1 MRIKWFSMVRVTGL
15 LLVLLYHFF
24 QKLFPGGFLGVDVFF
39 TFSGFLIT
47 ALLIDEFSQSKKIEL
62 LAFFRR
68 RFYRIVPP
76 VIVMV
81 LVVMPFTF
89 LIRRDFV
96 AGIGTQIAA
105 VMGFVTNF
113 YEMMTGGSYE
123 AQFIPHLFVHN
134 WSLAVEVHYYLLW
147 GLAVWF
153 LAKYCKT
160 AGQLRG
166 SIFLLS
172 SLGFLISFLSM
183 FIGSLLGLSFS
194 GLYFSTWT
202 HIYPFFVGSIL
213 ATLTGIKQMTG
224 LLKKIIRS
232 WSLREAC
239 LVFAAG
245 ADLLAMMMFWI
256 KFDSLFTYLLGFL
269 LASLSAAAMILATR
283 VLHEQTPD
291 LKEPLVLT
299 VIADTSYGV
308 YLFHWPFYTIFS
320 QLMGNL
326 PAVMLTSLLSL
337 AFAGLS
343 FYVIEPIIAGKSPA
357 FLGWDLHFTQ
367 LKKVL
372 EMSSVG
378 LLLISLLAIGLAPKI
393 GAFETDMLVNGLHQA
408 DTKLNRTKSL
418 AEKGEASSY
427 NIADG
432 VTIIGDSVTLRAST
446 PLKEVLPDAQVDAQ
460 GSRNTAQAREIMS
473 NNAAAGG
480 LLKTV
485 VVATGVNIVFNYEE
499 ELNELVKTLP
509 KGHRLILVT
518 PYDGN
523 SDKYDNP
530 VAEKHAQYAREL
542 AKKYAYVTI
551 ADWNTTAKQHPEIW
565 VGSDHIHFGEDAD
578 TIAAGGRLY
587 AQEIQKAVTKAADGP
602 VKHK

>member
-62 LAFFRR
+62 LDFFRR

-96 AGIGTQIAA
+96 AGIGMQIVA

-147 GLAVWF
+147 GLAVWY

-172 SLGFLISFLSM
+172 SLGLLISFLSM
-183 FIGSLLGLSFS
+183 FIGGLLGLSFS
-194 GLYFSTWT
+194 GLYFSTLT

-213 ATLTGIKQMTG
+213 ATLTGIKQPTG
-224 LLKKIIRS
+224 LLKKVIRS

-245 ADLLAMMMFWI
+245 AGLLVVMMLWV
-256 KFDSLFTYLLGFL
+256 KFDSLFTYLFGFL
-269 LASLSAAAMILATR
+269 LASLSAAVMILATR
-283 VLHEQTPD
+283 VLHEKTPD

-299 VIADTSYGV
+299 AIADTSYGI

-357 FLGWDLHFTQ
+357 FLGWDLHFPQ

-372 EMSSVG
+372 AISSVS

-408 DTKLNRTKSL
+408 DAKLNRTKSL

-446 PLKEVLPDAQVDAQ
+446 PLKEALPDAQVDAQ
-460 GSRNTAQAREIMS
+460 GSRNTTQAREIMS
-473 NNAAAGG
+473 NDAAAGG
-480 LLKTV
+480 LLQTV

-499 ELNELVKTLP
+499 ELNELVKALP

-542 AKKYAYVTI
+542 AKKYAYVSI
-551 ADWNTTAKQHPEIW
+551 ADWNATAKQHPEIW

-587 AQEIQKAVTKAADGP
+587 AQEIKDAVAKAADGP

>member
-245 ADLLAMMMFWI
+245 AGLLVMMMFWI

-299 VIADTSYGV
+299 VIADMSYGV

-446 PLKEVLPDAQVDAQ
+446 SLKEVLPDAQVDAQ

>member
-24 QKLFPGGFLGVDVFF
+24 QKLFSGGFLGVDVFF

-172 SLGFLISFLSM
+172 SFGLLISFLSM
-183 FIGSLLGLSFS
+183 FIGSLLGFSFS

-245 ADLLAMMMFWI
+245 AGLLGVMMLWI

-283 VLHEQTPD
+283 VLHEKTPD

-372 EMSSVG
+372 AMSSVG

-446 PLKEVLPDAQVDAQ
+446 PLKAVLPDAQVDAQ

>member
-172 SLGFLISFLSM
+172 SFGLLISFLSM

-245 ADLLAMMMFWI
+245 AGLLGVMMLWI

-299 VIADTSYGV
+299 VIADMSYGV

-408 DTKLNRTKSL
+408 DTKLNRTKNL

>member
-172 SLGFLISFLSM
+172 SFGLLISFLSM

-245 ADLLAMMMFWI
+245 AGLLGVMMLWI

-283 VLHEQTPD
+283 VLHEKTLD

-326 PAVMLTSLLSL
+326 SAVMLTSLLSL

-372 EMSSVG
+372 AMSFVG

>member
-172 SLGFLISFLSM
+172 SFGLLISFLSM

-224 LLKKIIRS
+224 LLKKIICS

-245 ADLLAMMMFWI
+245 AGLLGVMMLWV

-283 VLHEQTPD
+283 VLHEKTPD

-299 VIADTSYGV
+299 VIADTSYGI

-326 PAVMLTSLLSL
+326 PAVILTSLLSL

-357 FLGWDLHFTQ
+357 FLSWDLHFTQ

-372 EMSSVG
+372 AMSSVG

-408 DTKLNRTKSL
+408 DTRLNRTKSL

>member
-172 SLGFLISFLSM
+172 SFGLLISFLSM

-245 ADLLAMMMFWI
+245 AGLLVMMMFWI

-283 VLHEQTPD
+283 VLHEKTLD

-326 PAVMLTSLLSL
+326 PAVILTSLLSL

-372 EMSSVG
+372 AMSFVG

-446 PLKEVLPDAQVDAQ
+446 SLKEVLPDAQVDAQ

>member
-172 SLGFLISFLSM
+172 SFGLLISFLSM

-245 ADLLAMMMFWI
+245 AGLLGVMMLWI

-283 VLHEQTPD
+283 VLHEKTLD

-326 PAVMLTSLLSL
+326 PTVILTSLLSL

-372 EMSSVG
+372 AMSFVG

>member
-62 LAFFRR
+62 LDFFRR

-89 LIRRDFV
+89 FIRRDFV

-105 VMGFVTNF
+105 VMSFVTNF

-134 WSLAVEVHYYLLW
+134 WSLSVEVHYYLLW
-147 GLAVWF
+147 GLAVWY

-172 SLGFLISFLSM
+172 SLGLLISFLSM
-183 FIGSLLGLSFS
+183 FIGALLGLGFS

-213 ATLTGIKQMTG
+213 ATLTGIKQPTG
-224 LLKKIIRS
+224 LLKKVIRS

-245 ADLLAMMMFWI
+245 AGLLVVMMLWV
-256 KFDSLFTYLLGFL
+256 KFDSLFTYLFGFL
-269 LASLSAAAMILATR
+269 LVSLSAAAMILATR
-283 VLHEQTPD
+283 VLHEKTPD

-299 VIADTSYGV
+299 AIADTSYGI
-308 YLFHWPFYTIFS
+308 YLFHWPFYMIFS

-357 FLGWDLHFTQ
+357 FLGWDLHFPQ

-372 EMSSVG
+372 TISSVS
-378 LLLISLLAIGLAPKI
+378 LLFISLLAIGLAPKI

-446 PLKEVLPDAQVDAQ
+446 PLKEALPDAQVDAQ

-473 NNAAAGG
+473 NDAAAGG
-480 LLKTV
+480 LLQTV

-499 ELNELVKTLP
+499 ELNELIKALP
-509 KGHRLILVT
+509 KGYRLILVT

-542 AKKYAYVTI
+542 AKKYAYVSI
-551 ADWNTTAKQHPEIW
+551 ADWNATAKQHPEIW

-587 AQEIQKAVTKAADGP
+587 AQEIKEAVAKAADGP

>member
-15 LLVLLYHFF
+15 LLVILYHFF

-172 SLGFLISFLSM
+172 SFGLLISFLSM

-245 ADLLAMMMFWI
+245 VGLLGVMMLWV

-283 VLHEQTPD
+283 VLHEKTPD

-372 EMSSVG
+372 AMSSVG

-446 PLKEVLPDAQVDAQ
+446 PLKAVLPDAQVDAQ

>member
-47 ALLIDEFSQSKKIEL
+47 ALLIDEFSRSKKIEL

-245 ADLLAMMMFWI
+245 AGLLVMMMFWI

-299 VIADTSYGV
+299 VIADMSYGV

-446 PLKEVLPDAQVDAQ
+446 SLKEVLPDAQVDAQ

>member
-76 VIVMV
+76 VVVMV
-81 LVVMPFTF
+81 LVVMPFSF

-224 LLKKIIRS
+224 LLKKIICS

-245 ADLLAMMMFWI
+245 AGLLGVMMLWV

-283 VLHEQTPD
+283 VLHEKTPD

-299 VIADTSYGV
+299 VIADTSYGI

-372 EMSSVG
+372 AMSFVG

-460 GSRNTAQAREIMS
+460 GSRNTAQAREILS

>member
-245 ADLLAMMMFWI
+245 AGLLGVMMLWI

-283 VLHEQTPD
+283 VLHEKTLD

-326 PAVMLTSLLSL
+326 PAVILTSLLSL

-343 FYVIEPIIAGKSPA
+343 FYVIEPIIAGKPPA

-408 DTKLNRTKSL
+408 DTKLKRTKSL

-446 PLKEVLPDAQVDAQ
+446 PLKAVLPDAQVDAQ

>member
-62 LAFFRR
+62 LDFFRR

-89 LIRRDFV
+89 FIRRDFV

-105 VMGFVTNF
+105 VMSFVTNF

-147 GLAVWF
+147 GLAVWY

-172 SLGFLISFLSM
+172 SLGLLISFLSM
-183 FIGSLLGLSFS
+183 FIGALLGLGFS

-213 ATLTGIKQMTG
+213 ATLTGIKQPTG
-224 LLKKIIRS
+224 LLKKVIRS

-245 ADLLAMMMFWI
+245 AGLLVVMMLWV
-256 KFDSLFTYLLGFL
+256 KFDSLFTYLFGFL
-269 LASLSAAAMILATR
+269 LVSLSAAAMILATR
-283 VLHEQTPD
+283 ILHEKTPD

-357 FLGWDLHFTQ
+357 FLGWDLHFPQ

-372 EMSSVG
+372 TISSVS
-378 LLLISLLAIGLAPKI
+378 LLFISLLAIGLAPKI

-446 PLKEVLPDAQVDAQ
+446 PLKEALPDAQVDAQ

-473 NNAAAGG
+473 NDAAAGG
-480 LLKTV
+480 LLQTV

-499 ELNELVKTLP
+499 ELNELIKALP
-509 KGHRLILVT
+509 KGYRLILVT

-542 AKKYAYVTI
+542 AKKYAYVSI
-551 ADWNTTAKQHPEIW
+551 ADWNATAKQHPEIW

-587 AQEIQKAVTKAADGP
+587 AQEIKEAVAKAADGP

>member
-24 QKLFPGGFLGVDVFF
+24 QKLFPGGLLGVDVFF

-76 VIVMV
+76 VVVMV

-166 SIFLLS
+166 SIFLMS

-224 LLKKIIRS
+224 LLKKIICS

-245 ADLLAMMMFWI
+245 AGLLGVMMLWV

-283 VLHEQTPD
+283 VLHEKTPD

-299 VIADTSYGV
+299 VIADTSYGI

-357 FLGWDLHFTQ
+357 FLGWGLHFTQ

-372 EMSSVG
+372 AMSSVG

>member
-62 LAFFRR
+62 LDFFRR

-147 GLAVWF
+147 GLAVWY

-172 SLGFLISFLSM
+172 SFGLLISFLSM
-183 FIGSLLGLSFS
+183 FLGGLLGLSFS

-213 ATLTGIKQMTG
+213 STLTGIKQPTG
-224 LLKKIIRS
+224 LLKKVIRS

-245 ADLLAMMMFWI
+245 AGLLVVMMLWV
-256 KFDSLFTYLLGFL
+256 KFDSLFTYLFGFL

-283 VLHEQTPD
+283 VLHEKTLD

-299 VIADTSYGV
+299 VIADTSYGI

-357 FLGWDLHFTQ
+357 FLGLDLHFPQ

-372 EMSSVG
+372 AISSVS

-408 DTKLNRTKSL
+408 DAKLNRTKSL

-446 PLKEVLPDAQVDAQ
+446 PLKEALPDAQVDAQ
-460 GSRNTAQAREIMS
+460 GSRNTTQAREIMS
-473 NNAAAGG
+473 NDAAAGG
-480 LLKTV
+480 LLQTV

-499 ELNELVKTLP
+499 ELNELVKALP

-542 AKKYAYVTI
+542 AKKYAYVSI
-551 ADWNTTAKQHPEIW
+551 ADWNATAKQHPEIW

-587 AQEIQKAVTKAADGP
+587 AQEIKDAVTKAADGP

>member
-172 SLGFLISFLSM
+172 SFGLLISFLSM

-224 LLKKIIRS
+224 LLKKIICS

-245 ADLLAMMMFWI
+245 AGLLGVMMLWV

-283 VLHEQTPD
+283 VLHEKTPD

-299 VIADTSYGV
+299 VIADTSYGI

-326 PAVMLTSLLSL
+326 PAVILTSLLSL

-372 EMSSVG
+372 AMSSVG
-378 LLLISLLAIGLAPKI
+378 LLLIRLLAIRLAPKI

-408 DTKLNRTKSL
+408 DTRLNRTKSL

>member
-172 SLGFLISFLSM
+172 SFGLLISFLSM

-245 ADLLAMMMFWI
+245 AGLLGVMMLWI

-283 VLHEQTPD
+283 VLHEKTLD

-372 EMSSVG
+372 AMSSVG
-378 LLLISLLAIGLAPKI
+378 LLLISLQAIGLAPKI

-473 NNAAAGG
+473 NNAAVGG

>member
-81 LVVMPFTF
+81 LAVMPFTF

-172 SLGFLISFLSM
+172 SFGLLISFLSM

-224 LLKKIIRS
+224 LLKKIICS

-245 ADLLAMMMFWI
+245 AGLLGVMMLWV

-283 VLHEQTPD
+283 VLHEKTPD

-299 VIADTSYGV
+299 VIADTSYGI

-326 PAVMLTSLLSL
+326 PAVILTSLLSL

-343 FYVIEPIIAGKSPA
+343 FYVIEPIIAGKSSA

-372 EMSSVG
+372 AMSSVG
-378 LLLISLLAIGLAPKI
+378 LLLISLLAIRLAPKI

-408 DTKLNRTKSL
+408 DTRLNRTKSL

>member
-245 ADLLAMMMFWI
+245 AGLLVMMMFWI

-299 VIADTSYGV
+299 VIADMSYGV

-446 PLKEVLPDAQVDAQ
+446 PLKAVLPDAQVDAQ

>member
-62 LAFFRR
+62 LDFFRR

-89 LIRRDFV
+89 FIRRDFV

-105 VMGFVTNF
+105 VMSFVTNF

-147 GLAVWF
+147 GLAVWY

-172 SLGFLISFLSM
+172 SLGLLISFLSM
-183 FIGSLLGLSFS
+183 FIGALLGLGFS

-213 ATLTGIKQMTG
+213 ATLTGIKQPTG
-224 LLKKIIRS
+224 LLKKVIRS

-245 ADLLAMMMFWI
+245 AGLLVVMMLWV
-256 KFDSLFTYLLGFL
+256 KFDSLFTYLFGFL
-269 LASLSAAAMILATR
+269 LVSLSAAAMILATR
-283 VLHEQTPD
+283 VLHEKTPD

-299 VIADTSYGV
+299 AIADTSYGI
-308 YLFHWPFYTIFS
+308 YLFHWPFYMIFS

-357 FLGWDLHFTQ
+357 FLGWDLHFPQ

-372 EMSSVG
+372 TISSVS
-378 LLLISLLAIGLAPKI
+378 LLFISLLAIGLAPKI

-446 PLKEVLPDAQVDAQ
+446 PLKEALPDAQVDAQ

-473 NNAAAGG
+473 NDAAAGG
-480 LLKTV
+480 LLQTV

-499 ELNELVKTLP
+499 ELNELIKALP
-509 KGHRLILVT
+509 KGYRLILVT

-542 AKKYAYVTI
+542 AKKYAYVSI
-551 ADWNTTAKQHPEIW
+551 ADWNATAKQHPEIW

-587 AQEIQKAVTKAADGP
+587 AQEIKEAVAKAADGP

>member
-47 ALLIDEFSQSKKIEL
+47 ALFIDEFSQSKKIEL

-160 AGQLRG
+160 AGQLRC

-172 SLGFLISFLSM
+172 SFGLLISFLSM

-224 LLKKIIRS
+224 LLKKIICS

-245 ADLLAMMMFWI
+245 AGLLAMMMFWI

-291 LKEPLVLT
+291 LKEPLVLI

-372 EMSSVG
+372 AMSSVG

-393 GAFETDMLVNGLHQA
+393 GAFEIDMLVNGLHQA
-408 DTKLNRTKSL
+408 DAKLNQTKSL
-418 AEKGEASSY
+418 AEKGEASKY

-432 VTIIGDSVTLRAST
+432 VMIIGDSVTLRAST

-551 ADWNTTAKQHPEIW
+551 ADWNTTAKQYPEIW

>member
-15 LLVLLYHFF
+15 LLVILYHFF

-172 SLGFLISFLSM
+172 SFGLLISFLSM

-224 LLKKIIRS
+224 LLKKIICS

-245 ADLLAMMMFWI
+245 AGLLGVMMLWV

-299 VIADTSYGV
+299 VIADTSYGI

-372 EMSSVG
+372 AMSSVG

>member
-245 ADLLAMMMFWI
+245 AGLLGVMMLWI

-283 VLHEQTPD
+283 VLHEKTPD

-299 VIADTSYGV
+299 VIADTSYGI

-372 EMSSVG
+372 AMSSVG

-485 VVATGVNIVFNYEE
+485 VVATGVNVVFNYEE

>member
-172 SLGFLISFLSM
+172 SFGLLISFLSM

-245 ADLLAMMMFWI
+245 AGLLGVMMLWI

-283 VLHEQTPD
+283 VLHGKTLD

-372 EMSSVG
+372 VMSFVG

>member
-172 SLGFLISFLSM
+172 SFGLLISFLSM

-245 ADLLAMMMFWI
+245 AGLLGVMMLWV

-283 VLHEQTPD
+283 VLHEKTLD

-299 VIADTSYGV
+299 VIADMSYGV

>member
-76 VIVMV
+76 VVVMV

-123 AQFIPHLFVHN
+123 AQFIPHIFVHN

-153 LAKYCKT
+153 LAQYCKT

-172 SLGFLISFLSM
+172 SFGLLISFLSM
-183 FIGSLLGLSFS
+183 FIGSLLGFSFS

-245 ADLLAMMMFWI
+245 AGLLGVMMLWV

-283 VLHEQTPD
+283 ILHEKTPD

-372 EMSSVG
+372 AMSSVG

-551 ADWNTTAKQHPEIW
+551 ADWNTTAKQHPGIW

>member
-172 SLGFLISFLSM
+172 SFGLLISFLSM

-245 ADLLAMMMFWI
+245 AGLLGVMMLWV
-256 KFDSLFTYLLGFL
+256 KFDSLFTYLFGFL

-283 VLHEQTPD
+283 VLHEKTLD

-326 PAVMLTSLLSL
+326 PAVILTSLLSL

-372 EMSSVG
+372 AMSFVG

-530 VAEKHAQYAREL
+530 VAEKHAHYAREL

>member
-47 ALLIDEFSQSKKIEL
+47 ALLIDEFSQNKKIEL

-172 SLGFLISFLSM
+172 SFGLLISFLSM

-245 ADLLAMMMFWI
+245 AGLLGVMMLWI

-283 VLHEQTPD
+283 VLHEKTLD

-326 PAVMLTSLLSL
+326 PAVILTSLLSL

-372 EMSSVG
+372 AMSFVG

-473 NNAAAGG
+473 NNAAVGG

>member
-172 SLGFLISFLSM
+172 SFGLLISFLSM

-245 ADLLAMMMFWI
+245 AGLLGVMMLWI

-283 VLHEQTPD
+283 VLHEKTLD

-326 PAVMLTSLLSL
+326 PAVILTSLLSL

-372 EMSSVG
+372 AMSFVG

-499 ELNELVKTLP
+499 ELNELVKALP

>member
-62 LAFFRR
+62 LDFFRR

-172 SLGFLISFLSM
+172 SFGLLISFLSM

-245 ADLLAMMMFWI
+245 AGLLGVMMLWI

-283 VLHEQTPD
+283 VLHEKTLD

-299 VIADTSYGV
+299 VIADTSYGI

-357 FLGWDLHFTQ
+357 FLGLDLHFTQ

-372 EMSSVG
+372 AMSFVG

-408 DTKLNRTKSL
+408 DAKLNRTKSL

-460 GSRNTAQAREIMS
+460 GSRNTTQAREIMS
-473 NNAAAGG
+473 NDAAAGG
-480 LLKTV
+480 LLQTV

-499 ELNELVKTLP
+499 ELNELVKALP

-542 AKKYAYVTI
+542 AKKYAYVSI
-551 ADWNTTAKQHPEIW
+551 ADWNATAKQHPEIW

-587 AQEIQKAVTKAADGP
+587 AQEIKDAVTKAADGP

>member
-105 VMGFVTNF
+105 VMGFMTNF

-172 SLGFLISFLSM
+172 SFGLLISFLSM

-245 ADLLAMMMFWI
+245 AGLLGVMMLWI

-283 VLHEQTPD
+283 VLHEKTLD

-326 PAVMLTSLLSL
+326 PAVILTSLLSL

-372 EMSSVG
+372 TMSFVG

-473 NNAAAGG
+473 NNAAVGG

>member
-172 SLGFLISFLSM
+172 SFGLLISFLSM

-245 ADLLAMMMFWI
+245 AGLLGVMMLWV
-256 KFDSLFTYLLGFL
+256 KFDSLFTYLFGFL

-283 VLHEQTPD
+283 VLHEKTLD

-326 PAVMLTSLLSL
+326 PAVILTSLLSL

-372 EMSSVG
+372 AMSFVG

-530 VAEKHAQYAREL
+530 VAEKHAHYAREL

-565 VGSDHIHFGEDAD
+565 VGSDHIHFGEDVD

>member
-47 ALLIDEFSQSKKIEL
+47 ALLVDEFSRSKKIEL

-147 GLAVWF
+147 GLAVWY

-172 SLGFLISFLSM
+172 SLGLFISFLSM
-183 FIGSLLGLSFS
+183 FIGGLLGLSFS
-194 GLYFSTWT
+194 GLYFSTCT

-213 ATLTGIKQMTG
+213 ATLTGIKQTTG
-224 LLKKIIRS
+224 LLKKVIRS

-245 ADLLAMMMFWI
+245 AGLLVVMMLWV
-256 KFDSLFTYLLGFL
+256 KFDSLFTYLFGFL

-283 VLHEQTPD
+283 VLHEKTPD

-357 FLGWDLHFTQ
+357 FLGWDLHFPQ

-372 EMSSVG
+372 AISSVV
-378 LLLISLLAIGLAPKI
+378 LFLISLLAIGLAPKI

-408 DTKLNRTKSL
+408 DTKLKRTKSL

-446 PLKEVLPDAQVDAQ
+446 PLKAVLPDAQVDAQ

>member
-245 ADLLAMMMFWI
+245 AGLLVMMMFWI

-299 VIADTSYGV
+299 VIADMSYGV

>member
-47 ALLIDEFSQSKKIEL
+47 ALLVDEFSRSKKIEL

-76 VIVMV
+76 VVVMV

-245 ADLLAMMMFWI
+245 AGLLVMMMFWI

-299 VIADTSYGV
+299 VIADMSYGV

-372 EMSSVG
+372 AMSSVG

-408 DTKLNRTKSL
+408 DTRLNRTKSL

-587 AQEIQKAVTKAADGP
+587 AQEIQKAVTKATDGP
-602 VKHK
+602 VNHK

>member
-62 LAFFRR
+62 LDFFRR

-172 SLGFLISFLSM
+172 SFGLLISFLSM

-245 ADLLAMMMFWI
+245 AGLLGVMMLWI

-283 VLHEQTPD
+283 VLHEKTLD

-326 PAVMLTSLLSL
+326 PAVILTSLLSL

-357 FLGWDLHFTQ
+357 FLGLDLHFPQ

-372 EMSSVG
+372 AMSFVG

-408 DTKLNRTKSL
+408 DAKLNRTKSL

-460 GSRNTAQAREIMS
+460 GSRNTTQAREIMS
-473 NNAAAGG
+473 NDAAAGG
-480 LLKTV
+480 LLQTV

-499 ELNELVKTLP
+499 ELNELVKALP

-542 AKKYAYVTI
+542 AKKYAYVSI
-551 ADWNTTAKQHPEIW
+551 ADWNATAKQHPEIW

-587 AQEIQKAVTKAADGP
+587 AQEIKDAVTKAADGP

>member
-172 SLGFLISFLSM
+172 SFGLLISFLSM

-213 ATLTGIKQMTG
+213 ATLTGIKQSTG
-224 LLKKIIRS
+224 LLKKVIRS

-239 LVFAAG
+239 LVFAVGAG
-245 ADLLAMMMFWI
+245 LLVVMMLWV

-283 VLHEQTPD
+283 VLHEKTLD

-326 PAVMLTSLLSL
+326 PAVILTSLLSL

-446 PLKEVLPDAQVDAQ
+446 SLKEVLPDAQVDAQ

>member
-172 SLGFLISFLSM
+172 SFGLLISFLSM

-245 ADLLAMMMFWI
+245 AGLLGVMMLWV

-283 VLHEQTPD
+283 ILHEKTPD

-326 PAVMLTSLLSL
+326 PAVILTSLLSL

-499 ELNELVKTLP
+499 ELNELVRTLP